1 MIPSRLPRRL
11 LTTLFVCSQNNDSID
26 LFVLCE
32 RAGAS
37 PYAVLRA
44 LATLEHAGLVDARR
58 LRLSWSGLA
67 LASALVG
74 PRAEAPGDATASNDA
89 AAAGGASSG
98 GASNGGA
105 SNGAASSGEASS
117 GGAAGEPAASARH
130 AA

>member
-11 LTTLFVCSQNNDSID
+11 LTTLFVRSQANDSID
-26 LFVLCE
+26 LLLLSE

-44 LATLEHAGLVDARR
+44 LSALQDAGLVDARR
-58 LRLSWSGLA
+58 LRLTLNGLA

-74 PRAEAPGDATASNDA
+74 PRAEVPE
-89 AAAGGASSG
+89 
-98 GASNGGA
+98 
-105 SNGAASSGEASS
+105 ASSGEPSS
-117 GGAAGEPAASARH
+117 SEPAASARH

>member
-11 LTTLFVCSQNNDSID
+11 LTTLFVRSQNNDCID
-26 LFVLCE
+26 LFVLSE

-44 LATLEHAGLVDARR
+44 LAALAEAGLVDARR
-58 LRLSWSGLA
+58 LRLTLSGLA

-74 PRAEAPGDATASNDA
+74 PRAEAPGDASASNDA
-89 AAAGGASSG
+89 GSV
-98 GASNGGA
+98 
-105 SNGAASSGEASS
+105 GEASTGQAS
-117 GGAAGEPAASARH
+117 TGQASTQGSGEPAASARH

>member
-11 LTTLFVCSQNNDSID
+11 LTTLFVRSQNNDYID
-26 LFVLCE
+26 LLVLSE

-44 LATLEHAGLVDARR
+44 LSALAEAGLVDARR
-58 LRLSWSGLA
+58 LRLTLSGLA

-74 PRAEAPGDATASNDA
+74 SRAEASGDAVPSRE
-89 AAAGGASSG
+89 
-98 GASNGGA
+98 
-105 SNGAASSGEASS
+105 AASSDPISSGRASS
-117 GGAAGEPAASARH
+117 ERAASARH

>member
-11 LTTLFVCSQNNDSID
+11 LTTLFVRSQNNDCID
-26 LFVLCE
+26 LLVLSE

-44 LATLEHAGLVDARR
+44 LAALEAAGLVDARR
-58 LRLSWSGLA
+58 LRLTLSGLA

-74 PRAEAPGDATASNDA
+74 PRAEAPGEAPSEATSPQ
-89 AAAGGASSG
+89 
-98 GASNGGA
+98 
-105 SNGAASSGEASS
+105 EAEV
-117 GGAAGEPAASARH
+117 APGEPAASARH

>member
-11 LTTLFVCSQNNDSID
+11 LTTLFVRSQNNDYVD
-26 LFVLCE
+26 LLVLSE

-44 LATLEHAGLVDARR
+44 LSALADAGLVDARR
-58 LRLSWSGLA
+58 LRLTLSGLA

-74 PRAEAPGDATASNDA
+74 PRAEAPAS
-89 AAAGGASSG
+89 AGGPVL
-98 GASNGGA
+98 
-105 SNGAASSGEASS
+105 GER
-117 GGAAGEPAASARH
+117 AASARH